1 MCFTSEAAKPPIF
14 PAVAALFPNCLYG
27 PLASEVVVFLQTY
40 SRLAACTQA
49 QAPPTT
55 SAIKKTTKLQAQNSR
70 MAAHHIAKY
79 IRHAPVSKPHVD
91 PKVKWGAKFL
101 GATMWF
107 YIFYRVKED
116 LIGGHH

>member
-1 MCFTSEAAKPPIF
+1 MTRPLGVRERINARQEDSL
-14 PAVAALFPNCLYG
+14 AL
-27 PLASEVVVFLQTY
+27 T
-40 SRLAACTQA
+40 A
-49 QAPPTT
+49 QLVHC
-55 SAIKKTTKLQAQNSR
+55 AIKKTTKLQAQNSR

-116 LIGGHH
+116 FIGGHH

>member
-1 MCFTSEAAKPPIF
+1 MTRPLGVRERINARQENSL
-14 PAVAALFPNCLYG
+14 ALTAQ
-27 PLASEVVVFLQTY
+27 LAHF
-40 SRLAACTQA
+40 
-49 QAPPTT
+49 
-55 SAIKKTTKLQAQNSR
+55 AIKKTTKLQAQNSR

-116 LIGGHH
+116 FIGGHH